1 MTKQGKLARL
11 GDTMRRAEKLLR
23 YRCAVQSLSVHVLI
37 VNESARID
45 ESTACQLRPA
55 YGVSTSNQAAQLLVL
70 KQALLTCPHCKELTD
85 SAHPNKLFTQPE

>member
-1 MTKQGKLARL
+1 MTKQGKIGAT

-45 ESTACQLRPA
+45 EST
-55 YGVSTSNQAAQLLVL
+55 GVS
-70 KQALLTCPHCKELTD
+70 
-85 SAHPNKLFTQPE
+85 